1 MDGQDGLKNTIEEF
15 ISSEGRYLHGIEF
28 IRSFFMDRMRTLID
42 PYHFKVIFMNIETII
57 TTTQLLYSDIH
68 NVSSLEIILEIFN
81 NRFPLLICY
90 ENYFLSYKESIKQ
103 LNHLLITNKSLSLFL
118 KSSDKLKETNNK
130 DLFNYL
136 LLPIQRLPRYPL
148 LLKQMLNYSNNYY
161 KLNIINN
168 INLVENILK
177 NINNNIK
184 YMENRLKLIN
194 IINNINKK
202 YKINHELNIKYN
214 LINNDKRLLIKVIDG
229 CTLWDE
235 TTRDRDM
242 NTDIVRGTRD
252 EAAPNDKDM
261 NTDIVRGI
269 RDETAH
275 NDKTCNTTRNNKI
288 QNKTS
293 ATLLLC
299 NDIIIIITNNIHTIL
314 EIPTT
319 TLTLRSTNQCT
330 IHDHTKRARHIQSTP
345 TVIRELLYT
354 FDTIK
359 IDLKTAIA
367 IRPLNKP
374 TNTLSINIIKGMNLI
389 LDDINLE
396 LRPYTVIQFQEQLI
410 KSRIK
415 EGENPE
421 WNEELTFFI
430 NELEGII
437 RLSVY
442 DYKEWNSPIFL
453 GVCELDIAILEYY
466 GYDITEE
473 IHLLLDYV
481 PKGSIVI
488 RLKLNDIN
496 KGV

>member
-194 IINNINKK
+194 IINNIN
-202 YKINHELNIKYN
+202 
-214 LINNDKRLLIKVIDG
+214 
-229 CTLWDE
+229 
-235 TTRDRDM
+235 
-242 NTDIVRGTRD
+242 
-252 EAAPNDKDM
+252 
-261 NTDIVRGI
+261 
-269 RDETAH
+269 
-275 NDKTCNTTRNNKI
+275 
-288 QNKTS
+288 
-293 ATLLLC
+293 
-299 NDIIIIITNNIHTIL
+299 
-314 EIPTT
+314 
-319 TLTLRSTNQCT
+319 
-330 IHDHTKRARHIQSTP
+330 
-345 TVIRELLYT
+345 
-354 FDTIK
+354 
-359 IDLKTAIA
+359 
-367 IRPLNKP
+367 
-374 TNTLSINIIKGMNLI
+374 
-389 LDDINLE
+389 
-396 LRPYTVIQFQEQLI
+396 
-410 KSRIK
+410 
-415 EGENPE
+415 
-421 WNEELTFFI
+421 
-430 NELEGII
+430 
-437 RLSVY
+437 
-442 DYKEWNSPIFL
+442 
-453 GVCELDIAILEYY
+453 
-466 GYDITEE
+466 
-473 IHLLLDYV
+473 
-481 PKGSIVI
+481 
-488 RLKLNDIN
+488 
-496 KGV
+496 